1 MKTFACIVP
10 AILATLVTQT
20 SSTNITTTVTF
31 DTVYDNPR
39 GELNTVSCGDS
50 PSLMVRPNASHTFG
64 SLPNF
69 PLIGG
74 AFTIKGFNNPN
85 CGTCWAL
92 TYQNMTINV
101 LAIDT
106 SLEGFN
112 IAQKALDLLTGGKAV
127 ELGRVDVVAKQVPVS
142 GCRL

>member
-1 MKTFACIVP
+1 MKTFVCIVP
-10 AILATLVTQT
+10 AIPITLITQT
-20 SSTNITTTVTF
+20 SATNITTTVTF
-31 DTVYDNPR
+31 DTVYDSPS
-39 GELNTVSCGDS
+39 GELNTVSCGAS
-50 PSLMVRPNASHTFG
+50 PSLIDRPNANHTFG
-64 SLPNF
+64 FLPNF

-106 SLEGFN
+106 SVEGFN
-112 IAQKALDLLTGGKAV
+112 IAQVALDLLTGGKAV
-127 ELGRVDVVAKQVPVS
+127 ELSRVDVVAEQVPVS
-142 GCRL
+142 GCGL